1 MFERS
6 KKAASNLKRLIAVAA
21 VPALSVLA
29 ISLSPHPSNADAHA
43 LYVVSDESYLRV
55 DEVAGDVFLTDG
67 SASLVSRQGGSE
79 LALASGRT
87 VTVTHQDLTFS
98 TVSRQETVT
107 ELLARL
113 DVRPSPLEMVS
124 VAILDNGIEIIVNS
138 EFVFY
143 EHITNTTE
151 HETVYQ
157 YNDKLPDWQ
166 ENVLQEGRDGERRE
180 VYEVIYQ
187 DGEETAR
194 QLIDVVDT
202 PAEPTIIEKG
212 TRANFANNGD
222 EVSAIN
228 TNADG
233 SGTITLQRPGPH
245 LQRGPDHEGHRLHRR
260 RQRGHPHR
268 LRHPGPR
275 RRGGGG
281 QERDAPGHQGLC
293 GLQRRQLCLW
303 LCGGGGHRRAGQHHR
318 PLYGYQP
325 GVHPVRRAGVYRIH
339 SGLTPGIRRQLRQD
353 QERPPA
359 PGGRSFYPHRFFV
372 V

>member
-6 KKAASNLKRLIAVAA
+6 KKAVSNLKRLIAVAA

-233 SGTITLQRPGPH
+233 SGTITLDNGQTLTFSSSRTMKGTAYTTGGKVGTRTASGTQVRVGVVAVDRSVMPLGTKVYVVSNDGSYVYGFAVAEDTGV
-245 LQRGPDHEGHRLHRR
+245 RGNIIDLYMDTYNECIQFGV
-260 RQRGHPHR
+260 
-268 LRHPGPR
+268 
-275 RRGGGG
+275 
-281 QERDAPGHQGLC
+281 RDC
-293 GLQRRQLCLW
+293 T
-303 LCGGGGHRRAGQHHR
+303 
-318 PLYGYQP
+318 
-325 GVHPVRRAGVYRIH
+325 VYI
-339 SGLTPGIRRQLRQD
+339 LD
-353 QERPPA
+353 
-359 PGGRSFYPHRFFV
+359 
-372 V
+372 

>member
-29 ISLSPHPSNADAHA
+29 ISLSPHPSNADTHA

-124 VAILDNGIEIIVNS
+124 VAILDNGLEIIVNS

-233 SGTITLQRPGPH
+233 SGTITLDNGQTLTFSSSRTMKGTAYTTGGKVGTRTASGTQVRVGVVAVDRSVMPLGTKVYVVSNDGSYVYGFAVAEDTGV
-245 LQRGPDHEGHRLHRR
+245 RGNIIDLYMDTYNECIQFGV
-260 RQRGHPHR
+260 
-268 LRHPGPR
+268 
-275 RRGGGG
+275 
-281 QERDAPGHQGLC
+281 RDC
-293 GLQRRQLCLW
+293 T
-303 LCGGGGHRRAGQHHR
+303 
-318 PLYGYQP
+318 
-325 GVHPVRRAGVYRIH
+325 VYI
-339 SGLTPGIRRQLRQD
+339 LD
-353 QERPPA
+353 
-359 PGGRSFYPHRFFV
+359 
-372 V
+372 

>member
-166 ENVLQEGRDGERRE
+166 ENVLQEGRDGERR

-233 SGTITLQRPGPH
+233 SGTITLDNGQTLTFSSSRTMKGTAYTTGGKVGTRTASGTQVRVGVVAVDRSVMPLGTKVYVVSNDGSYVYGFAVAEDTGV
-245 LQRGPDHEGHRLHRR
+245 RGNIIDLYMDTYNECIQFGV
-260 RQRGHPHR
+260 
-268 LRHPGPR
+268 
-275 RRGGGG
+275 
-281 QERDAPGHQGLC
+281 RDC
-293 GLQRRQLCLW
+293 T
-303 LCGGGGHRRAGQHHR
+303 
-318 PLYGYQP
+318 
-325 GVHPVRRAGVYRIH
+325 VYI
-339 SGLTPGIRRQLRQD
+339 LD
-353 QERPPA
+353 
-359 PGGRSFYPHRFFV
+359 
-372 V
+372 

>member
-222 EVSAIN
+222 AVSAIS

-233 SGTITLQRPGPH
+233 SGTITLDNGQTLTFSSSRTMKGTAYTTGGKVGTRTASGTQVRVGVVAVDRSVMPLGTKVYVVSNDGSYVYGFAVAEDTGV
-245 LQRGPDHEGHRLHRR
+245 RGNIIDLYMDTYNECIQFGV
-260 RQRGHPHR
+260 
-268 LRHPGPR
+268 
-275 RRGGGG
+275 
-281 QERDAPGHQGLC
+281 RDC
-293 GLQRRQLCLW
+293 T
-303 LCGGGGHRRAGQHHR
+303 
-318 PLYGYQP
+318 
-325 GVHPVRRAGVYRIH
+325 VYI
-339 SGLTPGIRRQLRQD
+339 LD
-353 QERPPA
+353 
-359 PGGRSFYPHRFFV
+359 
-372 V
+372 

>member
-157 YNDKLPDWQ
+157 HNDKLPDWQ

-233 SGTITLQRPGPH
+233 SGTITLDNGQTLTFSSSRTMKGTAYTTGGKVGTRTASGTQVRVGVVAVDRSVMPLGTKVYVVSNDGSYVYGFAVAEDTGV
-245 LQRGPDHEGHRLHRR
+245 RGNIIDLYMDTYNECIQFGV
-260 RQRGHPHR
+260 
-268 LRHPGPR
+268 
-275 RRGGGG
+275 
-281 QERDAPGHQGLC
+281 RDC
-293 GLQRRQLCLW
+293 T
-303 LCGGGGHRRAGQHHR
+303 
-318 PLYGYQP
+318 
-325 GVHPVRRAGVYRIH
+325 VYI
-339 SGLTPGIRRQLRQD
+339 LD
-353 QERPPA
+353 
-359 PGGRSFYPHRFFV
+359 
-372 V
+372 

>member
-6 KKAASNLKRLIAVAA
+6 KKAASNLKRLIAVVA

-143 EHITNTTE
+143 KHITNTTE

-233 SGTITLQRPGPH
+233 SGTITLDNGQTLTFSSSRTMKGTAYTTGGKVGTRTASGTQVRVGVVAVDRSVMPLGTKVYVVSNDGSYVYGFAVAEDTGV
-245 LQRGPDHEGHRLHRR
+245 RGNIIDLYMDTYNECIQFGV
-260 RQRGHPHR
+260 
-268 LRHPGPR
+268 
-275 RRGGGG
+275 
-281 QERDAPGHQGLC
+281 RDC
-293 GLQRRQLCLW
+293 T
-303 LCGGGGHRRAGQHHR
+303 
-318 PLYGYQP
+318 
-325 GVHPVRRAGVYRIH
+325 VYI
-339 SGLTPGIRRQLRQD
+339 LD
-353 QERPPA
+353 
-359 PGGRSFYPHRFFV
+359 
-372 V
+372 

>member
-233 SGTITLQRPGPH
+233 SGTITLDNGQTLTFSSSRTMKGTAYTT
-245 LQRGPDHEGHRLHRR
+245 
-260 RQRGHPHR
+260 
-268 LRHPGPR
+268 
-275 RRGGGG
+275 GGKVGTRTASG
-281 QERDAPGHQGLC
+281 T
-293 GLQRRQLCLW
+293 
-303 LCGGGGHRRAGQHHR
+303 
-318 PLYGYQP
+318 
-325 GVHPVRRAGVYRIH
+325 PVRVGVVAV
-339 SGLTPGIRRQLRQD
+339 D
-353 QERPPA
+353 
-359 PGGRSFYPHRFFV
+359 RSVMPLGTKVYV
-372 V
+372 VSNDGSYVYGFAVAEDTGVRGNIIDLYMDTYNECIQFGVRDCTVYILD

>member
-43 LYVVSDESYLRV
+43 LYVVSDDSYLRV

-124 VAILDNGIEIIVNS
+124 VAFLDDEMEIRIDS

-143 EHITNTTE
+143 EHISNVTE

-157 YNDKLPDWQ
+157 YNSSKPDWQ
-166 ENVLQEGRDGERRE
+166 ETVLQEGCDGEHKE

-194 QLIDVVDT
+194 HLIDVVDT
-202 PAEPTIIEKG
+202 DPVPTIIEKG
-212 TRANFANNGD
+212 TKANSANNGD
-222 EVSAIN
+222 AVSAIN

-233 SGTITLQRPGPH
+233 SGTITLDNGQVLTFSRTKNMKGTAYTTGGKVGTRTASGTQVRVGVVAVDKNVLPLGTKVYVVSNDGKYVYGFATAEDTGV
-245 LQRGPDHEGHRLHRR
+245 RGNIIDLYMNTYSECVQFGV
-260 RQRGHPHR
+260 
-268 LRHPGPR
+268 
-275 RRGGGG
+275 
-281 QERDAPGHQGLC
+281 RDC
-293 GLQRRQLCLW
+293 T
-303 LCGGGGHRRAGQHHR
+303 
-318 PLYGYQP
+318 
-325 GVHPVRRAGVYRIH
+325 VYI
-339 SGLTPGIRRQLRQD
+339 LD
-353 QERPPA
+353 
-359 PGGRSFYPHRFFV
+359 
-372 V
+372 

>member
-1 MFERS
+1 M
-6 KKAASNLKRLIAVAA
+6 
-21 VPALSVLA
+21 LA

-194 QLIDVVDT
+194 QLIDLVDT
-202 PAEPTIIEKG
+202 QPVPTIIEKG
-212 TRANFANNGD
+212 TKENFANNGD

-233 SGTITLQRPGPH
+233 SGTITLDNGQTLTFSSSRTMKGTAYTTGGKVGTRTASGTQVRVGVVAVDRSVMPLGTKVYVVSNDGSYVYGFAVAEDTGV
-245 LQRGPDHEGHRLHRR
+245 RGNIIDLYMDTYNECIQFGV
-260 RQRGHPHR
+260 
-268 LRHPGPR
+268 
-275 RRGGGG
+275 
-281 QERDAPGHQGLC
+281 RDC
-293 GLQRRQLCLW
+293 T
-303 LCGGGGHRRAGQHHR
+303 
-318 PLYGYQP
+318 
-325 GVHPVRRAGVYRIH
+325 VYI
-339 SGLTPGIRRQLRQD
+339 LD
-353 QERPPA
+353 
-359 PGGRSFYPHRFFV
+359 
-372 V
+372 

>member
-194 QLIDVVDT
+194 QLINVVDT

-233 SGTITLQRPGPH
+233 SGTITLDNGQTLTFSSSRTMKGTAYTTGGKVGTRTASGTQVRVGVVAVDRSVMPLGTKVYVVSNDGSYVYGFAVAEDTGV
-245 LQRGPDHEGHRLHRR
+245 RGNIIDLYMDTYNECIQFGV
-260 RQRGHPHR
+260 
-268 LRHPGPR
+268 
-275 RRGGGG
+275 
-281 QERDAPGHQGLC
+281 RDC
-293 GLQRRQLCLW
+293 T
-303 LCGGGGHRRAGQHHR
+303 
-318 PLYGYQP
+318 
-325 GVHPVRRAGVYRIH
+325 VYI
-339 SGLTPGIRRQLRQD
+339 LD
-353 QERPPA
+353 
-359 PGGRSFYPHRFFV
+359 
-372 V
+372 

>member
-233 SGTITLQRPGPH
+233 SGTITLDNGQTLTFSSSRTMKGTAYTTGGKVGTRTASGTQVRVGVVAVDRSVMPLGTKVYVVSNDGSYVYGFAVAEDTGV
-245 LQRGPDHEGHRLHRR
+245 RGNIIDLYMDTYNECIQFGV
-260 RQRGHPHR
+260 
-268 LRHPGPR
+268 
-275 RRGGGG
+275 
-281 QERDAPGHQGLC
+281 RDC
-293 GLQRRQLCLW
+293 T
-303 LCGGGGHRRAGQHHR
+303 
-318 PLYGYQP
+318 
-325 GVHPVRRAGVYRIH
+325 VYI
-339 SGLTPGIRRQLRQD
+339 LD
-353 QERPPA
+353 
-359 PGGRSFYPHRFFV
+359 
-372 V
+372 

>member
-29 ISLSPHPSNADAHA
+29 ISLSPHPSNADANA

-233 SGTITLQRPGPH
+233 SGTITLDNGQTLTFSSSRTMKGTAYTTGGKVGTRTASGTQVRVGVVAVDRSVMPLGTKVYVVSNDGSYVYGFAVAEDTGV
-245 LQRGPDHEGHRLHRR
+245 RGNIIDLYMDTYNECIQFGV
-260 RQRGHPHR
+260 
-268 LRHPGPR
+268 
-275 RRGGGG
+275 
-281 QERDAPGHQGLC
+281 RDC
-293 GLQRRQLCLW
+293 T
-303 LCGGGGHRRAGQHHR
+303 
-318 PLYGYQP
+318 
-325 GVHPVRRAGVYRIH
+325 VYI
-339 SGLTPGIRRQLRQD
+339 LD
-353 QERPPA
+353 
-359 PGGRSFYPHRFFV
+359 
-372 V
+372 

>member
-6 KKAASNLKRLIAVAA
+6 KKAMSGAMWLIAVAA

-187 DGEETAR
+187 DG
-194 QLIDVVDT
+194 V
-202 PAEPTIIEKG
+202 
-212 TRANFANNGD
+212 
-222 EVSAIN
+222 
-228 TNADG
+228 
-233 SGTITLQRPGPH
+233 
-245 LQRGPDHEGHRLHRR
+245 
-260 RQRGHPHR
+260 
-268 LRHPGPR
+268 
-275 RRGGGG
+275 
-281 QERDAPGHQGLC
+281 
-293 GLQRRQLCLW
+293 
-303 LCGGGGHRRAGQHHR
+303 
-318 PLYGYQP
+318 
-325 GVHPVRRAGVYRIH
+325 
-339 SGLTPGIRRQLRQD
+339 
-353 QERPPA
+353 
-359 PGGRSFYPHRFFV
+359 
-372 V
+372 

>member
-6 KKAASNLKRLIAVAA
+6 KKAASNLKRLIAVVA

-233 SGTITLQRPGPH
+233 SGTITLDNGQTLTFSSSRTMKGTAYTTGGKVGTRTASGTQVRVGVVAVDRSVMPLGTKVYVVSNDGSYVYGFAVAEDTGV
-245 LQRGPDHEGHRLHRR
+245 RGNIIDLYMDTYNECIQFGV
-260 RQRGHPHR
+260 
-268 LRHPGPR
+268 
-275 RRGGGG
+275 
-281 QERDAPGHQGLC
+281 RDC
-293 GLQRRQLCLW
+293 T
-303 LCGGGGHRRAGQHHR
+303 
-318 PLYGYQP
+318 
-325 GVHPVRRAGVYRIH
+325 VYI
-339 SGLTPGIRRQLRQD
+339 LD
-353 QERPPA
+353 
-359 PGGRSFYPHRFFV
+359 
-372 V
+372 

>member
-43 LYVVSDESYLRV
+43 LYVVSDDSYLRV

-233 SGTITLQRPGPH
+233 SGTITLDNGQTLTFSSSRTMKGTAYTTGGKVGTRTASGTQVRVGVVAVDRSVMPLGTKVYVVSNDGSYVYGFAVAEDTGV
-245 LQRGPDHEGHRLHRR
+245 RGNIIDLYMDTFNECIQFGV
-260 RQRGHPHR
+260 
-268 LRHPGPR
+268 
-275 RRGGGG
+275 
-281 QERDAPGHQGLC
+281 RDC
-293 GLQRRQLCLW
+293 T
-303 LCGGGGHRRAGQHHR
+303 
-318 PLYGYQP
+318 
-325 GVHPVRRAGVYRIH
+325 VYI
-339 SGLTPGIRRQLRQD
+339 LD
-353 QERPPA
+353 
-359 PGGRSFYPHRFFV
+359 
-372 V
+372 

>member
-29 ISLSPHPSNADAHA
+29 ISLAPHPSNADAHA
-43 LYVVSDESYLRV
+43 LYVVSDEAYLGME
-55 DEVAGDVFLTDG
+55 EVTGDIFLTDG
-67 SASLVSRQGGSE
+67 SAGLMSRQGGDE
-79 LALASGRT
+79 LTLASGRT

-98 TVSRQETVT
+98 TVSRQETVI

-124 VAILDNGIEIIVNS
+124 VAILDDGIEISVNS

-143 EHITNTTE
+143 EHITDAIE
-151 HETVYQ
+151 HETIYQ
-157 YNDKLPDWQ
+157 YNDKLPDWR
-166 ENVLQEGRDGERRE
+166 ENILQEGRDGERRE

-222 EVSAIN
+222 DVSAIN

-233 SGTITLQRPGPH
+233 SGTITLDNGQTLTFSSTRTMKGTAYTTGGKVGTRTASGTQVRVGVVAVDRSVMPLGTKVYVVSNDGSYVYGFAVAEDTGV
-245 LQRGPDHEGHRLHRR
+245 RGNIIDLYMDTYNECIQFGV
-260 RQRGHPHR
+260 
-268 LRHPGPR
+268 
-275 RRGGGG
+275 
-281 QERDAPGHQGLC
+281 RDC
-293 GLQRRQLCLW
+293 T
-303 LCGGGGHRRAGQHHR
+303 
-318 PLYGYQP
+318 
-325 GVHPVRRAGVYRIH
+325 VYI
-339 SGLTPGIRRQLRQD
+339 LD
-353 QERPPA
+353 
-359 PGGRSFYPHRFFV
+359 
-372 V
+372 

>member
-21 VPALSVLA
+21 VPALSGLA

-233 SGTITLQRPGPH
+233 SGTITLDNGQTLTFSSSRTMKGTAYTTGGKVGTRTASGTQVRVGVVAVDRSVMPLGTKVYVVSNDGSYVYGFAVAEDTGV
-245 LQRGPDHEGHRLHRR
+245 RGNIIDLYMDTYNECIQFGV
-260 RQRGHPHR
+260 
-268 LRHPGPR
+268 
-275 RRGGGG
+275 
-281 QERDAPGHQGLC
+281 RDC
-293 GLQRRQLCLW
+293 T
-303 LCGGGGHRRAGQHHR
+303 
-318 PLYGYQP
+318 
-325 GVHPVRRAGVYRIH
+325 VYI
-339 SGLTPGIRRQLRQD
+339 LD
-353 QERPPA
+353 
-359 PGGRSFYPHRFFV
+359 
-372 V
+372 

>member
-6 KKAASNLKRLIAVAA
+6 KKAMSGAMWLIAVAA

-55 DEVAGDVFLTDG
+55 DEVAGGVFLSDG

-187 DGEETAR
+187 DGEETGR
-194 QLIDVVDT
+194 HLIDVVDT
-202 PAEPTIIEKG
+202 EAVPTIIERG
-212 TRANFANNGD
+212 TMANFANNGD
-222 EVSAIN
+222 AVAAIS
-228 TNADG
+228 TQADG
-233 SGTITLQRPGPH
+233 SGTITLDNGQVLTFSEARTMKGTAYTAGGSVGTRTASGTPVHVGVVAVDKKVLP
-245 LQRGPDHEGHRLHRR
+245 LGTKVYVVSNDGQYVYGFAVAEDTGVRGNVID
-260 RQRGHPHR
+260 
-268 LRHPGPR
+268 
-275 RRGGGG
+275 
-281 QERDAPGHQGLC
+281 
-293 GLQRRQLCLW
+293 
-303 LCGGGGHRRAGQHHR
+303 
-318 PLYGYQP
+318 LYMDTHSECIQF
-325 GVHPVRRAGVYRIH
+325 GVRNCTVYI
-339 SGLTPGIRRQLRQD
+339 LD
-353 QERPPA
+353 
-359 PGGRSFYPHRFFV
+359 
-372 V
+372 

>member
-157 YNDKLPDWQ
+157 YSDKLPDWQ

-233 SGTITLQRPGPH
+233 SGTITLDNGQTLTFSSSRTMKGTAYTTGGKVGTRTASGTQVRVGVVAVDRSVMPLGTKVYVVSNDGSYVYGFAVAEDTGV
-245 LQRGPDHEGHRLHRR
+245 RGNIIDLYMDTYNECIQFGV
-260 RQRGHPHR
+260 
-268 LRHPGPR
+268 
-275 RRGGGG
+275 
-281 QERDAPGHQGLC
+281 RDC
-293 GLQRRQLCLW
+293 T
-303 LCGGGGHRRAGQHHR
+303 
-318 PLYGYQP
+318 
-325 GVHPVRRAGVYRIH
+325 VYI
-339 SGLTPGIRRQLRQD
+339 LD
-353 QERPPA
+353 
-359 PGGRSFYPHRFFV
+359 
-372 V
+372 

>member
-180 VYEVIYQ
+180 GHEVIYQ

-233 SGTITLQRPGPH
+233 SGTITLDNGQTLTFSSSRTMKGTAYTTGGKVGTRTASGTQVRVGVVAVDRSVMPLGTKVYVVSNDGSYVYGFAVAEDTGV
-245 LQRGPDHEGHRLHRR
+245 RGNIIDLYMDTYNECIQFGV
-260 RQRGHPHR
+260 
-268 LRHPGPR
+268 
-275 RRGGGG
+275 
-281 QERDAPGHQGLC
+281 RDC
-293 GLQRRQLCLW
+293 T
-303 LCGGGGHRRAGQHHR
+303 
-318 PLYGYQP
+318 
-325 GVHPVRRAGVYRIH
+325 VYI
-339 SGLTPGIRRQLRQD
+339 LD
-353 QERPPA
+353 
-359 PGGRSFYPHRFFV
+359 
-372 V
+372 

>member
-151 HETVYQ
+151 HEIVYQ

-233 SGTITLQRPGPH
+233 SGTITLDNGQTLTFSSSRTMKGTAYTTGGKVGTRTASGTQVRVGVVAVDRSVMPLGTKVYVVSNDGSYVYGFAVAEDTGV
-245 LQRGPDHEGHRLHRR
+245 RGNIIDLYMDTYNECIQFGV
-260 RQRGHPHR
+260 
-268 LRHPGPR
+268 
-275 RRGGGG
+275 
-281 QERDAPGHQGLC
+281 RDC
-293 GLQRRQLCLW
+293 T
-303 LCGGGGHRRAGQHHR
+303 
-318 PLYGYQP
+318 
-325 GVHPVRRAGVYRIH
+325 VYI
-339 SGLTPGIRRQLRQD
+339 LD
-353 QERPPA
+353 
-359 PGGRSFYPHRFFV
+359 
-372 V
+372 

>member
-233 SGTITLQRPGPH
+233 SGTITLDNGQTLTFSSSRTMKGTAYTTGGKVGTRTASGTQVRVGVVAVDRSVMPLGTKVYVVSNDGAYVYGFAVAEDTGV
-245 LQRGPDHEGHRLHRR
+245 RGNSID
-260 RQRGHPHR
+260 
-268 LRHPGPR
+268 
-275 RRGGGG
+275 
-281 QERDAPGHQGLC
+281 
-293 GLQRRQLCLW
+293 
-303 LCGGGGHRRAGQHHR
+303 
-318 PLYGYQP
+318 LYMDTSSECIQF
-325 GVHPVRRAGVYRIH
+325 GVRNCTVYI
-339 SGLTPGIRRQLRQD
+339 LD
-353 QERPPA
+353 
-359 PGGRSFYPHRFFV
+359 
-372 V
+372 

>member
-1 MFERS
+1 M
-6 KKAASNLKRLIAVAA
+6 
-21 VPALSVLA
+21 LA

-233 SGTITLQRPGPH
+233 SGTITLDNGQTLTFSSSRTMKGTAYTTGGKVGTRTASGTQVRVGVVAVDRSVMPLGTKVYVVSNDGSYVYGFAVAEDTGV
-245 LQRGPDHEGHRLHRR
+245 RGNIIDLYMDTYNECIQFGV
-260 RQRGHPHR
+260 
-268 LRHPGPR
+268 
-275 RRGGGG
+275 
-281 QERDAPGHQGLC
+281 RDC
-293 GLQRRQLCLW
+293 T
-303 LCGGGGHRRAGQHHR
+303 
-318 PLYGYQP
+318 
-325 GVHPVRRAGVYRIH
+325 VYI
-339 SGLTPGIRRQLRQD
+339 LD
-353 QERPPA
+353 
-359 PGGRSFYPHRFFV
+359 
-372 V
+372 

>member
-1 MFERS
+1 M
-6 KKAASNLKRLIAVAA
+6 IAVAA

-233 SGTITLQRPGPH
+233 SGTITLDNGQTLTFSSSRTMKGTAYTTGGKVGTRTASGTQVRVGVVAVDRSVMPLGTKVYVVSNDGSYVYGFAVAEDTGV
-245 LQRGPDHEGHRLHRR
+245 RGNIIDLYMDTYNECIQFGV
-260 RQRGHPHR
+260 
-268 LRHPGPR
+268 
-275 RRGGGG
+275 
-281 QERDAPGHQGLC
+281 RDC
-293 GLQRRQLCLW
+293 T
-303 LCGGGGHRRAGQHHR
+303 
-318 PLYGYQP
+318 
-325 GVHPVRRAGVYRIH
+325 VYI
-339 SGLTPGIRRQLRQD
+339 LD
-353 QERPPA
+353 
-359 PGGRSFYPHRFFV
+359 
-372 V
+372 

>member
-233 SGTITLQRPGPH
+233 SGTITLDNGQTLTFSSSRTMKGTAYTTGGKVGTRTASGTQVRVGVVAVDRSVMPLGTKVYVVSNDGSYVYGFAVAEDTGV
-245 LQRGPDHEGHRLHRR
+245 RGNIID
-260 RQRGHPHR
+260 
-268 LRHPGPR
+268 
-275 RRGGGG
+275 
-281 QERDAPGHQGLC
+281 
-293 GLQRRQLCLW
+293 
-303 LCGGGGHRRAGQHHR
+303 
-318 PLYGYQP
+318 LYMDTYNECIQF
-325 GVHPVRRAGVYRIH
+325 GVRSCTVYV
-339 SGLTPGIRRQLRQD
+339 LD
-353 QERPPA
+353 
-359 PGGRSFYPHRFFV
+359 
-372 V
+372 

>member
-1 MFERS
+1 
-6 KKAASNLKRLIAVAA
+6 LKRLIAVAA

-233 SGTITLQRPGPH
+233 SGTITLDNGQTLTFSSSRTMKGTAYTTGGKVGTRTASGTQVRVGVVAVDRSVMPLGTKVYVVSNDGSYVYGFAVAEDTGV
-245 LQRGPDHEGHRLHRR
+245 RGNIIDLYMDTYNECIQFGV
-260 RQRGHPHR
+260 
-268 LRHPGPR
+268 
-275 RRGGGG
+275 
-281 QERDAPGHQGLC
+281 RDC
-293 GLQRRQLCLW
+293 T
-303 LCGGGGHRRAGQHHR
+303 
-318 PLYGYQP
+318 
-325 GVHPVRRAGVYRIH
+325 VYI
-339 SGLTPGIRRQLRQD
+339 LD
-353 QERPPA
+353 
-359 PGGRSFYPHRFFV
+359 
-372 V
+372 